1 MKRFAAVS
9 GSLAGLAAIVFLAWG
24 VWMWCFCRFYVP
36 AGCMAVVTAKSGK
49 EPAPGTLLVERGEKG
64 IWRDVLAEGRHFL
77 NPVNYDVRIVR
88 ATVIPLGKVGVVT
101 AKIGRELPPGEIIA
115 ADRGSKG
122 VWRDVLGPGVYRL
135 NPEGYTI
142 DVIDA
147 MSIPVGYVGIVTS
160 QTGRKPA
167 PGRFAAAGEQGVLKD
182 VLQPGLYYINPVAH
196 RVNIFEIGMNQ
207 VTMSGSG
214 NASAVVGRNRVA
226 STNIALNDL
235 EEKALNTQ
243 NAIRVQ
249 SQLSVSQQH
258 NSLRMRKPAAPAKSK
273 RGDGRTLRRE
283 NVFAD
288 RNAPSV
294 ASGPGRSD
302 VPLPPA
308 SQIFGVSRAV
318 EFPSRDGF
326 KITIDMTVEF
336 ELMPENVALIYLLY
350 GDLPQ
355 VVEKIIMP
363 QVLSASRL
371 KGSSYRAQDF
381 IMGEGRETFQRD
393 LRKELERNLAAKRII
408 VHNAI
413 IRNVEIP
420 LNILKPIRAV
430 SVAREQN
437 LTNQSLQETA
447 KKLAELNIETELIEQ
462 KRREVTQETKK
473 IVARI
478 AAERE
483 REVAGIRAAA
493 ELEAAEI
500 QLKRSEILAKT
511 EELLGSTKVR
521 AEFLVGNERALGEAM
536 RAGAVGGPALFAEL
550 KAVDALNP
558 DVRTSVIY
566 AGSGTLWTDLKNG
579 SAALPAPVPVPGA
592 KGAK

>member
-1 MKRFAAVS
+1 MKKSAAIL
-9 GSLAGLAAIVFLAWG
+9 GSFAAIVVFCFAAYGLWL
-24 VWMWCFCRFYVP
+24 WCFCRFYVP
-36 AGCMAVVTAKSGK
+36 AGCMAVVTAKSGRT
-49 EPAPGTLLVERGEKG
+49 PAPGTLLVERGEKG

-77 NPVNYDVRIVR
+77 NPVNYDVKIVR
-88 ATVIPLGKVGVVT
+88 AAVIPLGKVGVVT
-101 AKIGRELPPGEIIA
+101 AKVGRELPPGEIIA
-115 ADRGSKG
+115 PDRSSKG

-135 NPEGYTI
+135 NPEGYSI
-142 DVIDA
+142 EVIDA

-160 QTGRKPA
+160 QTGKKPA
-167 PGRFAAAGEQGVLKD
+167 PGNFAAAGEQGVLKD

-214 NASAVVGRNRVA
+214 GTSAVVGRNRVA
-226 STNIALNDL
+226 STNTALNDL
-235 EEKALNTQ
+235 EEKALSLQ
-243 NAIRVQ
+243 NATRVQ
-249 SQLSVSQQH
+249 SQSASQQFSS
-258 NSLRMRKPAAPAKSK
+258 SLLRVKKPAPADKSK
-273 RGDGRTLRRE
+273 RYNGRSLRLRE
-283 NVFAD
+283 KALPAPARVA
-288 RNAPSV
+288 NAP
-294 ASGPGRSD
+294 GRD
-302 VPLPPA
+302 GVPLPAA

-336 ELMPENVALIYLLY
+336 ELMPENVAKIYLLY

-363 QVLSASRL
+363 QVLSISRL

-393 LRKELERNLAAKRII
+393 LKQELERSLAAKRII

-430 SVAREQN
+430 SIAREQN
-437 LTNQSLQETA
+437 LTNKSLQETA

-462 KRREVTQETKK
+462 KRREVTQETQK

-483 REVAGIRAAA
+483 RDVAEIRASA
-493 ELEAAEI
+493 ELEAAKI

-511 EELLGSTKVR
+511 EELLGSAKVK
-521 AEFLVGNERALGEAM
+521 AAFLVDNERALGEAM
-536 RAGAVGGPALFAEL
+536 RAQALGGGKVLADL
-550 KAVDALNP
+550 KAVEALNP
-558 DVRTSVIY
+558 KTQTRVIY
-566 AGSGTLWTDLKNG
+566 AGPGTLWTDLK
-579 SAALPAPVPVPGA
+579 SASLPLTSFPRE
-592 KGAK
+592 KK

>member
-1 MKRFAAVS
+1 MNRSAAIL
-9 GSLAGLAAIVFLAWG
+9 GSLAALALICFLAWG

-36 AGCMAVVTAKSGK
+36 AGCMAVVTAKSGDD
-49 EPAPGTLLVERGEKG
+49 PAPGTLLVERGQKG

-77 NPVNYDVRIVR
+77 DPVNFDVKIVK

-101 AKIGRELPPGEIIA
+101 AKVGKELPPGEIIA
-115 ADRGSKG
+115 PDRSSKG

-135 NPEGYTI
+135 NPEGYSI
-142 DVIDA
+142 EIIDA

-160 QTGRKPA
+160 QTGKKPA
-167 PGRFAAAGEQGVLKD
+167 PGNFAAAGEQGVLKD

-226 STNIALNDL
+226 STNTALNDL
-235 EEKALNTQ
+235 EEKALSTQ

-258 NSLRMRKPAAPAKSK
+258 NSLLRVRKPAPAAKSK
-273 RGDGRTLRRE
+273 RDNGRTLRRE
-283 NVFAD
+283 NAYRAD
-288 RNAPSV
+288 KAFEPPSV
-294 ASGPGRSD
+294 ANGPGRD
-302 VPLPPA
+302 GVPLPAA

-336 ELMPENVALIYLLY
+336 ELMPENVAKIYLLY

-393 LRKELERNLAAKRII
+393 LKQELERSLAAKRII

-420 LNILKPIRAV
+420 MNILKPIRAV
-430 SVAREQN
+430 SIAREQN

-462 KRREVTQETKK
+462 KRREVTQETQK
-473 IVARI
+473 IVAAI
-478 AAERE
+478 AAERD
-483 REVAGIRAAA
+483 RNVAEIRASA
-493 ELEAAEI
+493 ELEAAKI

-511 EELLGSTKVR
+511 EELLGSTKVK
-521 AEFLVGNERALGEAM
+521 AAFLVDNERALGEAM
-536 RAGAVGGPALFAEL
+536 RAQALGGGKVLADL
-550 KAVDALNP
+550 KAVEALNP
-558 DVRTSVIY
+558 RTQTRVIY
-566 AGSGTLWTDLKNG
+566 AGPGTLWTDLK
-579 SAALPAPVPVPGA
+579 SATLPLTSFPRE
-592 KGAK
+592 KK

>member
-1 MKRFAAVS
+1 MKKSAVIL
-9 GSLAGLAAIVFLAWG
+9 GSLAALVVLCFAAYGCWL
-24 VWMWCFCRFYVP
+24 WCFCRFYVP
-36 AGCMAVVTAKSGK
+36 AGCMAVITAKSGK
-49 EPAPGTLLVERGEKG
+49 TPAPGTLLVERGEKG

-77 NPVNYDVRIVR
+77 NPVNYDVKIVR

-101 AKIGRELPPGEIIA
+101 AKVGRELPPGEIIA
-115 ADRGSKG
+115 PDRSSKG

-135 NPEGYTI
+135 NPEGYSI
-142 DVIDA
+142 EVIDA

-160 QTGRKPA
+160 QTGKKPA
-167 PGRFAAAGEQGVLKD
+167 PGNFAAAGEQGVLKD
-182 VLQPGLYYINPVAH
+182 ILQPGLYYINPVAH

-226 STNIALNDL
+226 STNTALNDL
-235 EEKALNTQ
+235 EEKALSTQ

-249 SQLSVSQQH
+249 SQQSVSQQH
-258 NSLRMRKPAAPAKSK
+258 NSLLRMRKPAPPAAKFK
-273 RGDGRTLRRE
+273 RDNGRTLRRE
-283 NVFAD
+283 KAYAD
-288 RNAPSV
+288 KALPAAAN
-294 ASGPGRSD
+294 GPGRD
-302 VPLPPA
+302 GVPLPAA
-308 SQIFGVSRAV
+308 SPIFGVSRAV

-336 ELMPENVALIYLLY
+336 ELMPENVAKIYLLY

-393 LRKELERNLAAKRII
+393 LKQELERSLAAKLII

-420 LNILKPIRAV
+420 MNILKPIRAV
-430 SVAREQN
+430 SIAREQN

-462 KRREVTQETKK
+462 KRREVTQETQK
-473 IVARI
+473 IVAAI

-483 REVAGIRAAA
+483 RNVAEIRASA
-493 ELEAAEI
+493 ELEAAKI

-511 EELLGSTKVR
+511 EELIGSTKVK
-521 AEFLVGNERALGEAM
+521 AAFLVDNERALGEAM
-536 RAGAVGGPALFAEL
+536 RAQALGGGKVLADL
-550 KAVDALNP
+550 KAVEALNP
-558 DVRTSVIY
+558 RTQTRVIY
-566 AGSGTLWTDLKNG
+566 AGPGTLWTDLKN
-579 SAALPAPVPVPGA
+579 AALPLPLTSFPRE
-592 KGAK
+592 KK